1 MTTNMREAFADLM
14 VELGD
19 NDDKLVVLVG
29 DISHGILQP
38 FAKKFKERYYNVG
51 ICEPTIVNM
60 SAGLSKV
67 GLTPVV
73 HTIAPFLIERSYE
86 QIKLDFGYQQLGVNL
101 VSVGGAFD
109 YSQLGCS
116 HHCYTDVSL
125 MSHIENSQVFVP
137 GSAHEFKTLF
147 MQSYKDKKVNYFRL
161 SENPH
166 NFDSESWQ
174 LSVGKGIVFQS
185 GEDLTIATTGAQ
197 LTVAN
202 EAARVLGEQGIST
215 EILYFP
221 TLKPFDFDLIRN
233 SATKTRRLIT
243 LEEISAHDGLYNLAL
258 RASVGIADLRTKQ
271 LAITGFLHGY
281 GSYHDLCNDA
291 GLTSH
296 SVVKQAQILLANSD
310 GIS

>member
-1 MTTNMREAFADLM
+1 MREAFAELM
-14 VELGD
+14 VEIGS
-19 NDDKLVVLVG
+19 NDEKLVVLVG

-38 FAKKFKERYYNVG
+38 FARDFKERYYNIG

-67 GLTPVV
+67 GLNPVV

-86 QIKLDFGYQQLGVNL
+86 QIKLDFGYQQLGINL

-125 MSHIENSQVFVP
+125 MCHIENSQVFVP
-137 GSAHEFKTLF
+137 GSADEFKSLF
-147 MQSYKDKKVNYFRL
+147 RQSYNDKKINYFRL
-161 SENPH
+161 TENPH
-166 NFDSESWQ
+166 NFDTKTWH
-174 LSVGKGIVFQS
+174 LSVGKGIVFES
-185 GEDLTIATTGAQ
+185 GSDVTIATTGAQ

-202 EAARVLGEQGIST
+202 EASRILNQQGIHA

-221 TLKPFDFDLIRN
+221 TLKPFDFELIRN

-243 LEEISAHDGLYNLAL
+243 LEEISAHDGLFNLAL
-258 RASVGIADLRTKQ
+258 RATVGIADLRTKQ
-271 LAITGFLHGY
+271 LAISGFLHGY
-281 GSYHDLCNDA
+281 GNYHDLCNDA
-291 GLTSH
+291 GLTAD
-296 SVVKQAQILLANSD
+296 SVVKQAQLLLANPN
-310 GIS
+310 GTR